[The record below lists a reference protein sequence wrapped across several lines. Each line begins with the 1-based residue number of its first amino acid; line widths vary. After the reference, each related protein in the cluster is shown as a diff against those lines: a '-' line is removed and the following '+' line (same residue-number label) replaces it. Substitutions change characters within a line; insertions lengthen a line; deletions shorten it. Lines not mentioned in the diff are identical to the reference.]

1 MKQAKIL
8 DCTLRDGAHINK
20 GLFGRDRSQRILSGL
35 SSAGIDYIELGN
47 IEPKS
52 SQEGSTYF
60 NSVDHAIDFFSFK
73 KTSHKVNV
81 GLMTR
86 TDRCE
91 LSNIQPNENI
101 DFIRIACYPEHY
113 SEVVKYS
120 NKLIGY
126 GYKVYLNLIAVTSY
140 ETEDIK
146 KLLLKINETIDF
158 SGLSIVDTYGALTE
172 QRLLTIMPLFEEIIN
187 DKKELGLHL
196 HENLNRSSLLYNLF
210 IKNTS
215 KEKLI
220 IDCSLGG
227 MGRVPGNFPTE
238 VCANLMNSDFN
249 KSYLVDELAQIA
261 SDEIQSFQD
270 VNEWGYLPIYATSAM
285 LNIDRSYPE
294 YFQKIG
300 LSDNKNIMLQK
311 IIANKFDEKKF
322 NEDNAKK
329 AIITID
335 EQMRN
340 I

>member
-35 SSAGIDYIELGN
+35 SNAGIDYIELGN
-47 IEPKS
+47 LEPKS
-52 SQEGSTYF
+52 SKEGSTYF
-60 NSVDHAIDFFSFK
+60 NSVDHAIDFFSIE
-73 KTSHKVNV
+73 KTSNKLNV

-91 LSNIQPNENI
+91 LSNIQYNENI
-101 DFIRIACYPEHY
+101 NFIRIACYPEHY

-126 GYKVYLNLIAVTSY
+126 GYKIYLNLIAVTSY
-140 ETEDIK
+140 ESEDIK
-146 KLLLKINETIDF
+146 KLLLKINESIDF

-172 QRLLTIMPLFEEIIN
+172 QRLLTTMPLFEEIID
-187 DKKELGLHL
+187 DKKEFGLHL

-249 KSYLVDELAQIA
+249 KNYLVDELAQIA
-261 SDEIQSFQD
+261 SDEIQAFQD
-270 VNEWGYLPIYATSAM
+270 VNEWGYLPIYATSAI

>member
-1 MKQAKIL
+1 MKNAKIL

-20 GLFGRDRSQRILSGL
+20 GLFGKDRSKRILNGL
-35 SSAGIDYIELGN
+35 SKAGIDYIELGN

-52 SQEGSTYF
+52 SKEGSTYF
-60 NSVDHAIDFFSFK
+60 NSVDHAVEFFSYKKSSLKFK
-73 KTSHKVNV
+73 V

-101 DFIRIACYPEHY
+101 DFIRIALYPEHL

-140 ETEDIK
+140 ENENIK
-146 KLLLKINETIDF
+146 KLLSKLNESIDF

-172 QRLLTIMPLFEEIIN
+172 QKLISTMPIFEEVLD

-210 IKNTS
+210 IKNTL
-215 KEKLI
+215 KKNLI

-238 VCANLMNSDFN
+238 VCANLMNIDFN
-249 KSYLVDELAQIA
+249 KNYSADELAQIA
-261 SDEIQSFQD
+261 SNEIQSFQN
-270 VNEWGYLPIYATSAM
+270 VNEWGYLPIYATSAI

-300 LSDNKNIMLQK
+300 LPDNKNIILQK
-311 IIANKFDEKKF
+311 IISNNFDEKKF
-322 NEDNAKK
+322 SEDNARK
-329 AIITID
+329 AMIIID

>member
-20 GLFGRDRSQRILSGL
+20 GLFGRDRSKRILDGL

-52 SQEGSTYF
+52 SKDGSTYF
-60 NSVDHAIDFFSFK
+60 NSVDHAVDFFSFE
-73 KTSHKVNV
+73 KTPHKFKV

-91 LSNIQPNENI
+91 LSNIQPNEII

-113 SEVVKYS
+113 SEVVRYS
-120 NKLIGY
+120 EKLIGY
-126 GYKVYLNLIAVTSY
+126 GYKVYLNLIAVTRY
-140 ETEDIK
+140 ETKDIK
-146 KLLLKINETIDF
+146 KLLSRLNESIDF
-158 SGLSIVDTYGALTE
+158 SGLSIVDTYGALNE
-172 QRLLTIMPLFEEIIN
+172 QKLLTLMPLFEEIID
-187 DKKELGLHL
+187 DKKEFGLHL
-196 HENLNRSSLLYNLF
+196 HENLNRSSLLYDLF

-215 KEKLI
+215 KNNLI

-238 VCANLMNSDFN
+238 VCANLMNNDFN
-249 KSYLVDELAQIA
+249 KNYLVDELAQIA
-261 SDEIQSFQD
+261 SNEIKTFQD
-270 VNEWGYLPIYATSAM
+270 LNEWGYLPIYATSAM

-294 YFQKIG
+294 YFQKKG
-300 LSDNKNIMLQK
+300 LPDNKNIILQK
-311 IIANKFDEKKF
+311 LIANKFDEKKF
-322 NEDNAKK
+322 VEKNARE
-329 AIITID
+329 AIVIIN
-335 EQMRN
+335 EQMDN

>member
-1 MKQAKIL
+1 MKKAKIL

-20 GLFGRDRSQRILSGL
+20 GLFGRSRSQRILSGL

-52 SQEGSTYF
+52 SKEGSTYF

-73 KTSHKVNV
+73 KTSQTPSV

-91 LSNIQPNENI
+91 LSNIQPNEHI

-126 GYKVYLNLIAVTSY
+126 GYKIYLNLIAVTSY

-146 KLLLKINETIDF
+146 KLFLKINESINY

-172 QRLLTIMPLFEEIIN
+172 QRLLTIMPLFEEIID
-187 DKKELGLHL
+187 DKKEFGLHL

-238 VCANLMNSDFN
+238 VCANLMNNDFN
-249 KSYLVDELAQIA
+249 KNYLVDELAKIA
-261 SDEIQSFQD
+261 SDEIQTFKD
-270 VNEWGYLPIYATSAM
+270 VNEWGYLPIYATSAI

-300 LSDNKNIMLQK
+300 LPDNKNIMLQK

-329 AIITID
+329 AITAID